1 MAPLAGLSGLLREVS
16 PVSGTLAHPVSEHQ
30 VAQEFK
36 IYCAQAGYSYRNS
49 TTKHGDRP
57 EYQRRSR
64 PVIRKAIRIAAARRV
79 CTAPAHCSRDS
90 AQ

>member
-1 MAPLAGLSGLLREVS
+1 MRRRGVS
-16 PVSGTLAHPVSEHQ
+16 PGARSLTVSEHQ

-49 TTKHGDRP
+49 TTKYGDRP

-64 PVIRKAIRIAAARRV
+64 PDVIRKAIRIAAARRA

-90 AQ
+90 TQ